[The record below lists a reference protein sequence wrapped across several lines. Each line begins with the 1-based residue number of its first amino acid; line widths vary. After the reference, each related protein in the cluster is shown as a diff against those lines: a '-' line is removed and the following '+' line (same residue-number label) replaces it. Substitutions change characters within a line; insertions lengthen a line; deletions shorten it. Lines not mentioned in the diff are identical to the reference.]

1 MTRVTNQIKSTRKVA
16 WSIYLGPHRGT
27 FGICATYHIR
37 VFAHHSQVHYLS
49 RWCSLLQT
57 SSILYSTT
65 VVTRDTF
72 PVFSVTSGAATHTIT
87 ATAFYACFR
96 NRCSEPRVSPASM
109 CVPRVGFAPLC
120 VLPPP
125 LPYHQGFP
133 ITLTTLTLATLYC
146 PHRDA
151 PPALA
156 TLYCPHC
163 ECTNRFPPM
172 GNTTAAIVITT
183 GFLSWETPP

>member
-1 MTRVTNQIKSTRKVA
+1 MRESSHAYYGIRNYVIRSASPISAFSR
-16 WSIYLGPHRGT
+16 RGT

-49 RWCSLLQT
+49 HWCSLLQT

-120 VLPPP
+120 VLPPR
-125 LPYHQGFP
+125 F
-133 ITLTTLTLATLYC
+133 LTT
-146 PHRDA
+146 R
-151 PPALA
+151 
-156 TLYCPHC
+156 
-163 ECTNRFPPM
+163 
-172 GNTTAAIVITT
+172 
-183 GFLSWETPP
+183 GFLSHLPHSRWQHCIAPTVMHHPRWQYCIAHT